1 MYAQLIAVSKNLHA
15 FLINKSI
22 IFLEF
27 SVTLNIALFDNT
39 LNNCS
44 ANLYAAAEHIPDQ
57 KLIINLYAAAEHI
70 PDQKLII
77 ISLIHKN

>member
-57 KLIINLYAAAEHI
+57 KLII
-70 PDQKLII
+70 

>member
-1 MYAQLIAVSKNLHA
+1 MLTLRSFSVEPIMYAQLIAVSKNLHA

-44 ANLYAAAEHIPDQ
+44 AKIFMRQQNTSQIR
-57 KLIINLYAAAEHI
+57 
-70 PDQKLII
+70 
-77 ISLIHKN
+77 S